1 LYISDLQPNTGIF
14 QEVSKMNPSRP
25 GVLGMIGN
33 TPLVPITRLNPNRA
47 VPVLAKLERSNPGGS
62 VKDRIA
68 LAMIE
73 AAEASGELTPDK
85 IILEATSG
93 NTGIGLAMVAAV
105 KGYKILLTMSE
116 AVSEERRRVL
126 RALGADIRLTPGHL
140 GTDGAIEEA
149 YALAREQP
157 DRFYCPDQYN
167 NPANWRCHFE
177 NTGPEIWRQTEGRVT
192 HIVLT
197 MGTTGTLMGITRY
210 FHQEAPG
217 VRVIGV
223 EPYLG
228 HKIQGLKNMKES
240 YQPGI
245 FNRAEIDQ
253 IVNIDDAQAYETSR
267 RLAREEG
274 LFVGMSSGAAMYF
287 ALELARHM
295 TQGMVVTLLPDG
307 GDRYLSTPLFVVD
320 RPGHLKIFNSLSLA
334 KEEFQPQIPGRVTM
348 YTCGP
353 TVDALMHIGLARR
366 LVVADLMRRHLDF
379 SGYDVTHVINISDI
393 DDRTIARSA
402 EQGEDHAAFTR
413 RFTDEFFADAREL
426 RLKPADGYPRASEHV
441 TDMIEATRELVDK
454 GFAYEKIHSVYFD
467 ISKFAPYGQ
476 LSRVDLSGIQVGKTV
491 ELDYYEKENPR
502 DFTLLK
508 RTSLSE
514 LKRGIYYKS
523 DWGNVRPGWHIE
535 CAVMSTQHL
544 GPTADLHVSS
554 KDLMFPHHEN
564 EIAIA
569 EALTGEKFCRYWV
582 HSEPVLVEGKKVG
595 YTHENLV
602 TFRDLMDMGWT
613 GREVRYW
620 LMSHHYRKSI
630 HYSTDDLAGARKAL
644 ERLDEFVWR
653 LRFAPTGQSAPD
665 FDQALFDLRQ
675 GFSEAMDDDLGVAP
689 ALAALFKF
697 VRRANAWLDENAV
710 DDEQA
715 RAALELLG
723 KIDTVLAVLDLDRY
737 QSDPKIERLVAE
749 RERARLN
756 RQFDQA
762 DKIRGQL
769 KDMGVELIDSRAGT
783 RWRRLS
789 ARADS

>member
-1 LYISDLQPNTGIF
+1 
-14 QEVSKMNPSRP
+14 MNPSRP
-25 GVLGMIGN
+25 GVLNLIGN
-33 TPLVPITRLNPNRA
+33 TPLVRVTRLNPNPA
-47 VPVLAKLERSNPGGS
+47 VPLLGKLEKNNPGGS

-73 AAEASGELTPDK
+73 AAEAGGQLTPDK

-105 KGYKILLTMSE
+105 KGYRIMLTMSE
-116 AVSEERRRVL
+116 SVSEERRRTL
-126 RALGADIRLTPGHL
+126 RALGADIRLTSGHL

-157 DRFYCPDQYN
+157 DRFYCPDQFN
-167 NPANWRCHFE
+167 NPANWRVHFQT
-177 NTGPEIWRQTEGRVT
+177 TGPEIWRQTEGRVT

-197 MGTTGTLMGITRY
+197 MGTTGTLMGVTRY
-210 FHQEAPG
+210 FREQAPG
-217 VRVIGV
+217 VRIIGV

-228 HKIQGLKNMKES
+228 HKIQGLKNMRES

-253 IVNIDDAQAYETSR
+253 IVNIDDAHAYETAR
-267 RLAREEG
+267 RLAKDEG
-274 LFVGMSSGAAMYF
+274 LFVGMSSGAAMYV
-287 ALELARHM
+287 ALEVARRL

-307 GDRYLSTPLFVVD
+307 GEKYLSTPLFVVD
-320 RPGHLKIFNSLSLA
+320 RPSHLRIFNSLNLD
-334 KEEFQPQIPGRVTM
+334 KEDFQPQVPGRVTM

-353 TVDALMHIGLARR
+353 TADALMHIGLARR
-366 LVVADLMRRHLDF
+366 LVVADLMRRHLDY
-379 SGYDVTHVINISDI
+379 SGYDVTHVINVSDI

-402 EQGEDHAAFTR
+402 ELGEDHAAFTR
-413 RFTDEFFADAREL
+413 RLTDEFFADAREL
-426 RLKPADGYPRASEHV
+426 RLKPADNYPRASEHV
-441 TDMIEATRELVDK
+441 TEMIEATRSLVDK
-454 GFAYEKIHSVYFD
+454 GFAYEKIHSIYFD
-467 ISKFAPYGQ
+467 ISKFAPYGR
-476 LSRVDLSGIQVGKTV
+476 LARVDLTRIKVGKTV
-491 ELDYYEKENPR
+491 ELDDYEKENPR

-508 RTSLSE
+508 RTSLGE

-535 CAVMSTQHL
+535 CAVMSIQHL

-569 EALTGEKFCRYWV
+569 EALTGETFCRYWV

-595 YTHENLV
+595 YAHENLV
-602 TFRDLMDMGWT
+602 TFRDLLDMGWT

-620 LMSHHYRKSI
+620 LLSHHFRKPI
-630 HYSTDDLAGARKAL
+630 HFSTEDLAGARKAL

-653 LRFAPTGQSAPD
+653 LRFAPTGRSGPD

-675 GFSEAMDDDLGVAP
+675 AFQEALDDDLGVAA
-689 ALAALFKF
+689 ALAALFRF
-697 VRRANAWLDENAV
+697 VRRVNAWLDKNAV
-710 DDEQA
+710 DDGQA

-723 KIDTVLAVLDLDRY
+723 RIDTVLAVLDLDRY
-737 QSDPKIERLVAE
+737 QPDAEIERLVSE
-749 RERARLN
+749 REQARQ
-756 RQFDQA
+756 RREFDLA
-762 DKIRGQL
+762 DRLRDQL
-769 KDMGVELIDSRAGT
+769 TDMGVELIDSRAGT
-783 RWRRLS
+783 RWRRRS
-789 ARADS
+789 SRSDS